1 MRIEI
6 DGTEACGIGDVTSD
20 QPGTAARY
28 NVGKAPFELVPLRS
42 LVSFYERSAAEN
54 NEAQSAVMALECLA
68 EWQAGNGP
76 EWLTN
81 ALLMLGDGW
90 VECAEVFAYGR
101 KKYAAWNWAKGFEW
115 SVPLACATRHLLAII
130 GGETTDPESSKTHRG
145 HVYCNVVMLQTFV
158 RTYPQGDDRTPLLRG
173 AS

>member
-1 MRIEI
+1 MKI
-6 DGTEACGIGDVTSD
+6 DARGIGDVTSD

-28 NVGKAPFELVPLRS
+28 NVGKAPFELIPLRS
-42 LVSFYERSAAEN
+42 LADFYRNETLSAAGCG
-54 NEAQSAVMALECLA
+54 AFQALERLA
-68 EWQAGNGP
+68 AWQEGGDVDY
-76 EWLTN
+76 LRL
-81 ALLMLGDGW
+81 ALWELGDGW

-101 KKYAAWNWAKGFEW
+101 AKYAAWNWAKGFEW

-130 GGETTDPESSKTHRG
+130 GGETTDPESGKTHHG

-158 RTYPQGDDRTPLLRG
+158 RTYPQGDDRTPFLRN